1 MKSAFA
7 SVSFHDGGAKMARQ
21 WSDYRNTVYEYLR
34 HYNHFKGQIA
44 NLDLE
49 IQGIQDELKSLY
61 DVNLTVKYGEHTA
74 GGFNE
79 LSAMER
85 VVVRKQTIEKKL
97 PVLIADRQRIASLI
111 QRIDNAMLSLGE
123 MERSIIRMKFM
134 ERQRWLNISLET
146 GYSERRCQ
154 DIANRSV
161 NDITGI
167 LFPESMVGQQMLN
180 FIFIEPGHAQ
190 ENVGNPVDN

>member
-1 MKSAFA
+1 M
-7 SVSFHDGGAKMARQ
+7 AKQ
-21 WSDYRNTVYEYLR
+21 WSDYRNTVYGYLK

-49 IQGIQDELKSLY
+49 IQGIQDELKNLY
-61 DVNLTVKYGEHTA
+61 DVNLTVKYGERTA

-85 VVVRKQTIEKKL
+85 IVVRKQALEEKL
-97 PVLIADRQRIASLI
+97 PVLLADRQRITSLI

-123 MERSIIRMKFM
+123 TERKIVRMKFM
-134 ERQRWLNISLET
+134 EGQRWLTVSMEI

-154 DIANRSV
+154 DIANRSI

-167 LFPESMVGQQMLN
+167 MFPESVEGQQHFN
-180 FIFIEPGHAQ
+180 FIFLGSQKPMEGDACPCG
-190 ENVGNPVDN
+190 